1 MMQMSYL
8 PLTAACIRLFA
19 WKYKH
24 LYIIE
29 PYITFSLLSHD
40 VKTRKKAYKSKRIV
54 AFTTVGPILLGSVS
68 SC

>member
-1 MMQMSYL
+1 MMPMSYL

-29 PYITFSLLSHD
+29 PYTTFSLLSHD
-40 VKTRKKAYKSKRIV
+40 VKLAKRRTKAKE
-54 AFTTVGPILLGSVS
+54 LLLLQL
-68 SC
+68 